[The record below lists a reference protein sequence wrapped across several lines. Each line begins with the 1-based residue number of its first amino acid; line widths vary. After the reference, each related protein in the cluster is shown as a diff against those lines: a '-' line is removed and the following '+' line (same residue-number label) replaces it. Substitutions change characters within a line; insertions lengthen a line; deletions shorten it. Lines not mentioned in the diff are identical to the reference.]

1 MGTALYSGLPG
12 TLSSSF
18 WQKKII
24 VMAKK
29 KTTTLYSD
37 LPDIRL
43 SLWLSSL
50 ITLFCMRSISRSLET
65 YYSVKR
71 GLLQCQNRPTTV

>member
-29 KTTTLYSD
+29 KNHHSLQWSAGYTLIVVAFLVDYIVLYEKYLSF
-37 LPDIRL
+37 IRD
-43 SLWLSSL
+43 
-50 ITLFCMRSISRSLET
+50 
-65 YYSVKR
+65 
-71 GLLQCQNRPTTV
+71 LLQCQKRPTTVSK